1 MYKNIKILEITNSG
15 IVVQENGKE
24 PVSIKFSSIL
34 DFSRYDEA
42 LVYESES
49 ASIRIYK
56 RNLIIK
62 TRNEVVKVYIPKP
75 VRYLIIK
82 DIQKKGLF
90 SLSYRKHLY
99 QEYDSEKH
107 VLIKVNHIPESR
119 DFLIDSAK
127 EKTKNYSTGIH
138 NMPLLICYYD
148 SSQDRL
154 SYNIVKENIVIETG
168 FIDAFACVD
177 NLKIAA

>member
-1 MYKNIKILEITNSG
+1 MYKNFECLEIYNNG
-15 IVVQENGKE
+15 ILVQEHGKE
-24 PVSIKFSSIL
+24 PVSINLPSML

-42 LVYESES
+42 LDYTSES

-56 RNLIIK
+56 RNLLIK
-62 TRNEVVKVYIPKP
+62 TGTEVIKVYIPKP

-82 DIQKKGLF
+82 DVNKKGLF
-90 SLSYRKHLY
+90 SLTYRKHLY
-99 QEYDSEKH
+99 QEYDNEKH

-119 DFLIDSAK
+119 DFLIDSAR

-154 SYNIVKENIVIETG
+154 SYNIVKESVVIETG

-177 NLKIAA
+177 HLKIAA